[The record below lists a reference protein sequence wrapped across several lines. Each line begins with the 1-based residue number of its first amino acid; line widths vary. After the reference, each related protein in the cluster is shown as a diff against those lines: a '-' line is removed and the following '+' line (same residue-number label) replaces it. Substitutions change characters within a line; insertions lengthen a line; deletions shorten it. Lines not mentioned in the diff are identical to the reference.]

1 MNAAAAPA
9 RVNVQ
14 DGLERAGSLA
24 VLSDQPAHIRGGGFD
39 AEQGVFLSG
48 DQFYL
53 DLIGGVGQGTDDG
66 QKHLVDLA
74 LTSIHHGGTSPIFAD

>member
-14 DGLERAGSLA
+14 DGLER
-24 VLSDQPAHIRGGGFD
+24 GGGFD
-39 AEQGVFLSG
+39 AEEGVFLSG

-66 QKHLVDLA
+66 QKHLVNLA